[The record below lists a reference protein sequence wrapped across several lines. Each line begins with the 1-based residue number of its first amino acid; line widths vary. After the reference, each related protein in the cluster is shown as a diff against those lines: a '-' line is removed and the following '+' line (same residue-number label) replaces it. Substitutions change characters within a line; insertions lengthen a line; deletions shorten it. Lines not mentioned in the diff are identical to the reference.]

1 MILDKRVRELIYITI
16 LVIVL
21 TVILI
26 TRLFALKKE
35 LKKMRMQLKNY
46 NERKTNKKMDMA
58 LLDKDIESLGLE
70 INNLIDLY
78 VAENRRRILF
88 EEEQK
93 QVIANMSH
101 DLRTPLTSILG
112 YIQMAQEDDI
122 TSEDREELLRVA
134 KERAMRL
141 EILLKD
147 FFDLSIMESIDHHLK
162 AEKINLKSITID
174 ILMSFYDRFQEKNM
188 EPTIHMPENDVFII
202 SDDSAVTRVIE
213 NLISNAI
220 THSDGNVVISFEE
233 ERSLARLIVKNDAN
247 TLTKQDVERMF
258 DRFYMADQSR
268 SGKSTG
274 LGLSIVKS
282 FMEKMDGK
290 ITAQLKD
297 GQLSIICEWEV
308 VGE

>member
-1 MILDKRVRELIYITI
+1 MIYITMLI
-16 LVIVL
+16 IVL
-21 TVILI
+21 TVFFI

-35 LKKMRMQLKNY
+35 LKKMHMQLENY
-46 NERKTNKKMDMA
+46 NQRKTNKKMDMA
-58 LLDKDIESLGLE
+58 LLDKDMERLGLE

-78 VAENRRRILF
+78 VAENRRRVLF

-93 QVIANMSH
+93 QVITNMSH

-122 TSEDREELLRVA
+122 TSEEREELLKVA
-134 KERAMRL
+134 KERAKRL

-174 ILMSFYDRFQEKNM
+174 NLMSFYDRFQEKNM
-188 EPTIHMPENDVFII
+188 EPTIHIPENDVFII
-202 SDDSAVTRVIE
+202 SDDSAVTRVVE

-220 THSDGNVVISFEE
+220 THSNGNVVIILEE
-233 ERSLARLIVKNDAN
+233 ERSLARLIVKNNAN

-282 FMEKMDGK
+282 FMGKMDGT

-297 GQLSIICEWEV
+297 RQLSIVCEWEAV
-308 VGE
+308 RD